1 MSSTFTHSLK
11 TIFGFSFLFFIST
24 SSIKAQTSLVGGDI
38 AFTGYSATPN
48 APQSDE
54 FSFVLLKNCAA
65 GTVINFTDNAWG
77 NDNLFR
83 TAETTVA
90 FTLGAAKVAGT
101 EIKISGPPA
110 GSATATFVGGASA
123 GTCTGTTLSLGVNG
137 DQVLAYQGTA
147 AAPTFISAIH
157 MNVYTVANGDPVTT
171 TATAWENMPSTTA
184 LNNFFCFKPPTLTTG
199 TNAIWIGTQDV
210 ISSERNNARFNA
222 ATAISGG
229 ANLGTIAGVRAACN
243 NKAFWDAE
251 FAGTGAVPT
260 WPLPS
265 GANFLGVLP
274 VHLLSFEATNNIS
287 YVTTRWQMADEINV
301 SHYEVERSFE
311 NNDFDKIAAVP
322 TLNTSNNIK
331 DYTYIDWASLKN
343 PSAVIYY
350 RIKMIDMDGKF
361 TYSNIQTVKNNSY
374 KTFAIDN
381 LANPIG
387 NTISFSLKSKKMA
400 KAEIQLTDANGRIV
414 LAKRVQLNTGT
425 NPVSLPETASLTQ
438 GIYFLKIVS
447 ADERLITKL
456 IK

>member
-1 MSSTFTHSLK
+1 MTSTFTHLLK
-11 TIFGFSFLFFIST
+11 AIFGFSFLFFIST
-24 SSIKAQTSLVGGDI
+24 SSIKAQTSLVAGDI

-48 APQSDE
+48 APQNDE

-77 NDNLFR
+77 NDNQFR

-90 FTLGAAKVAGT
+90 FTLVAAKVAGT
-101 EIKISGPPA
+101 EIKISGPPT

-123 GTCTGTTLSLGVNG
+123 GTCTGTTLSLSVNG
-137 DQVLAYQGTA
+137 DQVIAYQGTA
-147 AAPTFISAIH
+147 AAPTFISGIH
-157 MNVYTVANGDPVTT
+157 MNVYNGGLDPSVTD
-171 TATAWENMPSTTA
+171 ATNWDNLPSTTV
-184 LNNFFCFKPPTLTTG
+184 NTFFSFKPPTLTTG
-199 TNAIWIGTQDV
+199 TNAIWIGTQAL

-229 ANLGTIAGVRAACN
+229 ANLGTVAGVRAACN

-265 GANFLGVLP
+265 GVNFLGVLP

-311 NNDFDKIAAVP
+311 NSDFDKIAAVP
-322 TLNTSNNIK
+322 TLNTSNNTK
-331 DYTYIDWASLKN
+331 DYSYIDWSSLKN
-343 PSAVIYY
+343 PASVIYY
-350 RIKMIDMDGKF
+350 RIKMIDIDGKF

-387 NTISFSLKSKKMA
+387 NTINFSLKSKKMA

-414 LAKRVQLNTGT
+414 LAKIVQLNTGI
-425 NPVSLPETASLTQ
+425 NPVSLPETANLTQ